1 MSNCQNSRGSEMP
14 RTPGDVRKAAE
25 EIVARI
31 NNIANREDIRYTQKL
46 PVTDI
51 LMLVQAER
59 LWTIGECAKVAEQ
72 YWKEGRNVYARH
84 AGRAVESRIRA
95 LAAGDAGVS
104 SPAGTLPTPS

>member
-46 PVTDI
+46 QV
-51 LMLVQAER
+51 
-59 LWTIGECAKVAEQ
+59 
-72 YWKEGRNVYARH
+72 
-84 AGRAVESRIRA
+84 
-95 LAAGDAGVS
+95 
-104 SPAGTLPTPS
+104 